1 LVVKQP
7 IKSHKEVEV
16 VNDGLASLQ
25 LTEIT

>member
-1 LVVKQP
+1 VKQP
-7 IKSHKEVEV
+7 IKSHKNVEV